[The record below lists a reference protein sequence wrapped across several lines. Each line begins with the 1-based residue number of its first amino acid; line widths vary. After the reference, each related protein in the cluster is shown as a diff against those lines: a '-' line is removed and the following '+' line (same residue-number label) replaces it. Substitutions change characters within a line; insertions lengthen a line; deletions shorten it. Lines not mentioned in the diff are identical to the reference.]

1 MWEQEVDGLVDAAV
15 VTAWEAGVRQGGAHT
30 MHDAGSAAEEMR
42 EYIRHKAL
50 SIARSTGAKAADGG
64 AGDLANVD
72 DAYQECECAVC
83 VRALCV
89 CACAS

>member
-15 VTAWEAGVRQGGAHT
+15 VTAWEAGVRQGGSHA

-50 SIARSTGAKAADGG
+50 SIATSTGAKAADGG
-64 AGDLANVD
+64 GNVD
-72 DAYQECECAVC
+72 DAYQERACALC
-83 VRALCV
+83 VRAL
-89 CACAS
+89 